1 MFVNTVGFSYSLF
14 TLFWCFWLDVQSPGI
29 DDINWS
35 VAMFVAVLLA
45 ATVDYWVRARTAFK
59 GPAALA
65 SEE

>member
-1 MFVNTVGFSYSLF
+1 
-14 TLFWCFWLDVQSPGI
+14 
-29 DDINWS
+29 
-35 VAMFVAVLLA
+35 MFVAVLLA